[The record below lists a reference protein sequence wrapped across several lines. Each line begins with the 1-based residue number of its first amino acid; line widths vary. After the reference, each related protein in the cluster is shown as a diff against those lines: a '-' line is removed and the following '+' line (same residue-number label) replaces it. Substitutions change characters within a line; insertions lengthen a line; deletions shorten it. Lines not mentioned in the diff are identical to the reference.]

1 MRFLAAVPL
10 FTVAFGAAGW
20 AAPAG
25 LTGLTSIRVSTAPLE
40 VVIESTAP
48 LTFRQ
53 GRLSNPSRAYFD
65 FTDTE
70 LRLSGNRYFSVDGD
84 GTQVTRVR
92 AAETTPGTVRVVFD
106 LAGDGVRLAVSTQE
120 QPARLVVTV
129 KPGGP
134 ATPPPPQISLDQMRS
149 GAREAATTGRIP
161 APPAAVP
168 EVSSPAAGKL
178 READKK
184 TGQGAAEK
192 LVANRKVAAAPG
204 SRTEPATPLPQLAE
218 TKSAGLK
225 SAIKAA
231 ETPAPTAASDKP
243 RLVARS
249 SPPASRAEE
258 DLLSGTARP
267 ALEADGPSTPGPEP
281 SVGNGAA
288 PALPAV
294 GRLPPA
300 PPSNSLPGAS
310 PTPAR
315 RGSRSLTRALGL
327 KLGRIVLDPGHGG
340 NDFGT
345 SSANG
350 LHEKELV
357 LDVAKRLGQ
366 LLEEQLG
373 SEVIYTRDDDRFVS
387 LERRTEFANEQKAD
401 LFISIHANSSPF
413 KQAAGPETYFLNF
426 TSTREALEVASRENA
441 SSGKTIFE
449 LKDLLQKIALNEKL
463 TESRDF
469 AAKVQSSMI
478 AMTKG
483 AAPQRD
489 RGVKRAPFVV
499 LIGAQMPS
507 ILSEIG
513 FVSNPREEALLKRS
527 EYRQKIAE
535 ALAKGIVQYA
545 TSLSRFQVAQATR
558 ATQ

>member
-1 MRFLAAVPL
+1 
-10 FTVAFGAAGW
+10 
-20 AAPAG
+20 
-25 LTGLTSIRVSTAPLE
+25 
-40 VVIESTAP
+40 
-48 LTFRQ
+48 
-53 GRLSNPSRAYFD
+53 
-65 FTDTE
+65 
-70 LRLSGNRYFSVDGD
+70 
-84 GTQVTRVR
+84 
-92 AAETTPGTVRVVFD
+92 
-106 LAGDGVRLAVSTQE
+106 
-120 QPARLVVTV
+120 
-129 KPGGP
+129 
-134 ATPPPPQISLDQMRS
+134 
-149 GAREAATTGRIP
+149 
-161 APPAAVP
+161 
-168 EVSSPAAGKL
+168 
-178 READKK
+178 
-184 TGQGAAEK
+184 
-192 LVANRKVAAAPG
+192 
-204 SRTEPATPLPQLAE
+204 
-218 TKSAGLK
+218 
-225 SAIKAA
+225 
-231 ETPAPTAASDKP
+231 
-243 RLVARS
+243 
-249 SPPASRAEE
+249 
-258 DLLSGTARP
+258 
-267 ALEADGPSTPGPEP
+267 
-281 SVGNGAA
+281 
-288 PALPAV
+288 
-294 GRLPPA
+294 
-300 PPSNSLPGAS
+300 
-310 PTPAR
+310 
-315 RGSRSLTRALGL
+315 
-327 KLGRIVLDPGHGG
+327 LGRIVLDPGHGG